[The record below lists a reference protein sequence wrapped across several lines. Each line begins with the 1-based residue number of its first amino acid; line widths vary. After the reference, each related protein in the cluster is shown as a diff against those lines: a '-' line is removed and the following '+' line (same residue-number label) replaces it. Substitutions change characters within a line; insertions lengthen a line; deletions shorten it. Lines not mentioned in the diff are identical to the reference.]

1 MRTSS
6 RRDDGTTVKRWSA
19 ALVCVLALSGC
30 SSENPEPRADHLCTV
45 ADPSAERDLLRQIM
59 RSDGFETQ
67 VNKTTRNLTARL
79 EEDLRSMPSGDETDS
94 AGFCTYIP
102 EPEPAK
108 DHLRVRMDVRW
119 QAQGFK
125 KRPPQDAVPFVA
137 NEAVGETGD
146 TGTLLRVRCEMPG
159 ELRAPS
165 DKAVLSVEASY
176 GVSVPHTDMVQ
187 ADRDRQTSL
196 TYLMTR
202 RVTEALGCENKPLA
216 KAPVVKPLS
225 TP

>member
-30 SSENPEPRADHLCTV
+30 SSEHPEPRADHLCTV
-45 ADPSAERDLLRQIM
+45 ADPSVERDLLRQIM
-59 RSDGFETQ
+59 RSEGFETQ
-67 VNKTTRNLTARL
+67 INKTTWSLTARL
-79 EEDLRSMPSGDETDS
+79 EEDLRSLPSGGDETDS
-94 AGFCTYIP
+94 VGFCTYIP
-102 EPEPAK
+102 EPAT

-119 QAQGFK
+119 QPQGFK
-125 KRPPQDAVPFVA
+125 KRLPQDAVPFVA

-159 ELRAPS
+159 ELKEPS
-165 DKAVLSVEASY
+165 DKAVLSVEAGY

-196 TYLMTR
+196 AYLMTR

-216 KAPVVKPLS
+216 KPPVVKPL
-225 TP
+225 PGP